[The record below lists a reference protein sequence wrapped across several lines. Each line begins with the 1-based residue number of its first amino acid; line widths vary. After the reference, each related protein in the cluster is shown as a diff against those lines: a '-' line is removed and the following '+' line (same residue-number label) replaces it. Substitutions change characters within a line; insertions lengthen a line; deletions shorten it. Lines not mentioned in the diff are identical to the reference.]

1 MLYVLVNK
9 QTGNYF
15 KREIPNDSEGRCI
28 DVTNIEEATTFDDY
42 TKAACKCGFIGG
54 TKYDYKVQELNQ

>member
-15 KREIPNDSEGRCI
+15 MKEISNNLEGRCI
-28 DVTNIEEATTFDDY
+28 DTDSIDKARKFDDY
-42 TKAACKCGFIGG
+42 KIALVKSQFIGG
-54 TKYDYKVQELNQ
+54 TKYDYKVVEVQ